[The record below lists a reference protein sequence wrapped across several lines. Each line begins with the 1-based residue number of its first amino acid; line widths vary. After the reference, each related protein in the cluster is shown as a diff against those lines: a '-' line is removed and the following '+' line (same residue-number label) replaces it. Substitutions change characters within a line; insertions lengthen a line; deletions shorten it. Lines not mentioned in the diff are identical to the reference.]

1 MKKLSMWALTI
12 SFCGLLVAGCATM
25 NAGPESSDPTAGA
38 GAKPGAAAPADAASA
53 AKGPAEA
60 NVGYIEKIAFDKT
73 ADKERVIVSTSKLMG
88 YTASRDSA
96 RTLVIAF
103 DKMYVPDDLKT
114 KTPEGSFKVIEGVY
128 SSQTK
133 SGERPVTAVKIV
145 LKDAVPHLVREEGN
159 QLIVDVDM
167 VNMPQSATM
176 TKEVDKIRATQPE
189 TKAREIKIEKKDGK
203 VYTGQKITADFQDAN
218 IRSVFRLIA
227 EVSGLNIVAGE
238 DVKGLVTMK
247 LNEVPWDQALE
258 TILDIQQLGTKA
270 QGNVIVVMPAD
281 KIKKAEEQRL
291 KEDVSRGKLKQISI
305 EAQIIEAVDTFF
317 RRIGMQCGGCLLT
330 NAGNTTIG
338 GLAGSAGYATGLTTG
353 STGATTIPQT
363 FPNGVGFSGSNQAVN
378 FPYFFSQTPG
388 LGILVGGSKFVLSAQ
403 INALETSNE
412 GKIISSPKVTTLDNV
427 KATIKQGEEV
437 PYVTE
442 STSGGVVTRTVM
454 FKEAVLKLDVKPTI
468 TPEGKIS
475 MEIKATNDYPDYT
488 RSIQGNPPIIKNEV
502 DSTVVVHDGDTIV
515 IGGIYKS
522 NDIKG
527 VGGVPGV
534 YKIPVLGWLFKAEEE
549 QRTKREILI
558 FITPKVVPDGKGI

>member
-25 NAGPESSDPTAGA
+25 NAGPASSDPAT
-38 GAKPGAAAPADAASA
+38 PAAAAAA

-60 NVGYIEKIAFDKT
+60 SVGYVEKIAFDRT
-73 ADKERVIVSTSKLMG
+73 ADKEKVIISTSKLMG

-96 RTLVIAF
+96 RTLVITF
-103 DKMYVPDDLKT
+103 DKMHVPDDLKT
-114 KTPEGSFKVIEGVY
+114 KTPEGGFKVIEGVY
-128 SSQTK
+128 SNQTK

-145 LKDAVPHLVREEGN
+145 LRDAVPHLVREEGN
-159 QLIVDVDM
+159 QLTVDVDIA
-167 VNMPQSATM
+167 NMPQSPNMA
-176 TKEVDKIRATQPE
+176 KDVDRIRATQPE
-189 TKAREIKIEKKDGK
+189 PKAREIKVEKKEGK

-227 EVSGLNIVAGE
+227 EVSGLNIVTGE

-247 LNEVPWDQALE
+247 LSEVPWDQALE
-258 TILDIQQLGTKA
+258 TIMDIQQLGTKV

-281 KIKKAEEQRL
+281 KLKKAEEQRL

-305 EAQIIEAVDTFF
+305 EAQIVEAVDTFV
-317 RRIGMQCGGCLLT
+317 RRIGIQWGGGLLT

-338 GLAGSAGYATGLTTG
+338 AMAGSAGYASGLTTG

-363 FPNGVGFSGSNQAVN
+363 FPNGVGFSNSNQAVN

-388 LGILVGGSKFVLSAQ
+388 LGILIGGANFVLSAQ

-534 YKIPVLGWLFKAEEE
+534 YKIPVLGWLFKMEEE

>member
-25 NAGPESSDPTAGA
+25 NAGPASSDPAT
-38 GAKPGAAAPADAASA
+38 APADAAAA

-60 NVGYIEKIAFDKT
+60 NVGYVEKIAFDKT

-96 RTLVIAF
+96 RTLVITL

-114 KTPEGSFKVIEGVY
+114 KTPEGGFKVIEGVY

-159 QLIVDVDM
+159 QLIVDVDR
-167 VNMPQSATM
+167 VNMPQSAAM

-189 TKAREIKIEKKDGK
+189 PKAKEIKIEKKDGK

-305 EAQIIEAVDTFF
+305 EAQIVEAVDTFI
-317 RRIGMQCGGCLLT
+317 RRIGVQWGGGLLT

-338 GLAGSAGYATGLTTG
+338 GIGRLGRVRHGPDDRLDGRHDDPADLPERRRVQQQQPGGELPLFLLGDAGSGRPDRRGQLRSQRPDQCAG
-353 STGATTIPQT
+353 
-363 FPNGVGFSGSNQAVN
+363 N
-378 FPYFFSQTPG
+378 
-388 LGILVGGSKFVLSAQ
+388 
-403 INALETSNE
+403 LER
-412 GKIISSPKVTTLDNV
+412 GQDHL
-427 KATIKQGEEV
+427 
-437 PYVTE
+437 
-442 STSGGVVTRTVM
+442 
-454 FKEAVLKLDVKPTI
+454 L
-468 TPEGKIS
+468 PEGHDARQRQGDDQAGRGSPLRDRIHLGRRRH
-475 MEIKATNDYPDYT
+475 PD
-488 RSIQGNPPIIKNEV
+488 RHVQGGGAQARREADHHPRGKDLHGDQGHQRLSRLYAV
-502 DSTVVVHDGDTIV
+502 D
-515 IGGIYKS
+515 
-522 NDIKG
+522 
-527 VGGVPGV
+527 PGQ
-534 YKIPVLGWLFKAEEE
+534 PAHH
-549 QRTKREILI
+549 QKRGRLHRRG
-558 FITPKVVPDGKGI
+558 P